1 MVLRLIS
8 VIALALAATVPNLA
22 AARPAVVIDA
32 DSGRV
37 LHAEEA
43 TSVWYPAS
51 LTKLMTT
58 YVVLS
63 AVREGRVTLDTPLLY
78 TADAQAQP
86 ASKMGFPINTIV
98 TVDNALKLL
107 LVKSAND
114 IAVTLAEGVGGSV
127 SAFVAEM
134 NRSAQG
140 LGMTQSNFT
149 NPNGWHNDA
158 QVTSA
163 RDMAILG
170 RALYRDFPQYSG
182 LYKIGALQLGKRVIR
197 GHNRLIG
204 RFKGADGMKTGF
216 TCPSGFNL
224 VASATRGKRHL
235 IVVVLGH
242 TTSSERTERAAELLD
257 AGFGK
262 WTFWRTG
269 QEVQTLPASY
279 ATSAPNLRPEVCE
292 KKKKQNQEAVGETE
306 DEGEHI
312 VETSNKALSG
322 LITSSYATE
331 QKQLLMPPAPVVPV
345 PVFLGPNPNGPQE
358 YIELAATLSPKLGAV
373 QPAAPP
379 LELDLGEPAP
389 KKKAAPKPKKKE
401 QKAEAKPK
409 PEKAVAKPQK
419 AAPKPKQP

>member
-1 MVLRLIS
+1 MVLRLS
-8 VIALALAATVPNLA
+8 FVFALAVAVLAPNLA
-22 AARPAVVIDA
+22 AARPEIVVDA

-43 TSVWYPAS
+43 TALWYPAS

-63 AVREGRVTLDTPLLY
+63 AVREGRVSLDTPLLY
-78 TADAQAQP
+78 TANAQAEP
-86 ASKMGFPINTIV
+86 PSKMGFPVNTII
-98 TVDNALKLL
+98 TVDNALKIL

-127 SAFVAEM
+127 NAFVAEM
-134 NRSAQG
+134 NRTAQG
-140 LGMTQSNFT
+140 LGMTQSRFK
-149 NPNGWHNDA
+149 NPNGWHDDA

-182 LYKIGALQLGKRVIR
+182 LYKIPALQLGKRVIR

-224 VASATRGKRHL
+224 VASATRGRRHL

-242 TTSSERTERAAELLD
+242 NTSKERTERAAELLD

-269 QEVQTLPASY
+269 QEVQTLPAV
-279 ATSAPNLRPEVCE
+279 AAPAPNLRPEVCG
-292 KKKKQNQEAVGETE
+292 KKKRDTEEVGETE
-306 DEGEHI
+306 DAGEDL
-312 VETSNKALSG
+312 VETRNTALSG
-322 LITSSYATE
+322 LLTSSYAAE
-331 QKQLLMPPAPVVPV
+331 DRKLLTAPAPVVPV
-345 PVFLGPNPNGPQE
+345 PIFLGPNPNGPKE
-358 YIELAATLSPKLGAV
+358 FIDLAAKLSPKLGTV
-373 QPAAPP
+373 QPA
-379 LELDLGEPAP
+379 LEIDLEPKPKP
-389 KKKAAPKPKKKE
+389 KKKAAPKPKKSE
-401 QKAEAKPK
+401 AKAEAKAENAVSEK
-409 PEKAVAKPQK
+409 P
-419 AAPKPKQP
+419 APKPKSP